1 MFRNGANQEF
11 LATLVF
17 LNRGSQVRVLLG
29 APDKTL
35 KKPNKYEDILKIFSG
50 MVHGL
55 RTSISLQNYT
65 SSVSLDRFLN
75 IWQFLE
81 ICIFF
86 ETIHAYHLRNKSKT
100 WRGIQVALVR
110 QINRKGAR

>member
-1 MFRNGANQEF
+1 MFRNGASQEF
-11 LATLVF
+11 LAARVLR
-17 LNRGSQVRVLLG
+17 NRGSGVRIASG
-29 APDKTL
+29 APVFLL
-35 KKPNKYEDILKIFSG
+35 KISNNYRTILKIFSG

-55 RTSISLQNYT
+55 RASISLQNYT
-65 SSVSLDRFLN
+65 FSVSLDRFLN

-81 ICIFF
+81 ICILF

-110 QINRKGAR
+110 QINRKGVR